1 MTDTTATGSGSEGTA
16 GETSGSRFDRAREA
30 VGEGYERARE
40 AAGQGY
46 ERARE
51 AAGQGYEKAREAA
64 GEGYEKASRKV
75 RDGYNTA
82 REKVG
87 EVDFGG
93 MSDQVRT
100 YVRSNPAKALL
111 ISVGIGF
118 LIGLV
123 LRRDDDKD

>member
-1 MTDTTATGSGSEGTA
+1 MTDTTATGSGSERTA
-16 GETSGSRFDRAREA
+16 GETGSRFDRAREA
-30 VGEGYERARE
+30 MGEGYER
-40 AAGQGY
+40 
-46 ERARE
+46 
-51 AAGQGYEKAREAA
+51 AREAA

-75 RDGYNTA
+75 RDGYDAA
-82 REKVG
+82 RERVN
-87 EVDFGG
+87 EVDFAG

-123 LRRDDDKD
+123 LRRDEDND

>member
-1 MTDTTATGSGSEGTA
+1 MTDTTATGTGSEGTA
-16 GETSGSRFDRAREA
+16 DETGSRFGRAREA
-30 VGEGYERARE
+30 MGEGYER
-40 AAGQGY
+40 
-46 ERARE
+46 
-51 AAGQGYEKAREAA
+51 AREAA

-75 RDGYNTA
+75 REGYDAA
-82 REKVG
+82 RERVS